1 MDLTVTFFFL
11 SVGQI
16 YLNNAF
22 ALDSAWVQPEES
34 RLFQGAEKPLLLS
47 NQVAMAVAR
56 PAAASRPLP
65 TLLLAPQLIPG
76 QEITAS
82 IIHSLTCLF
91 LDGFPFMHP
100 PERQSCSLKLSCLPF
115 GCRSPAGAELHGQ
128 VQLPL

>member
-1 MDLTVTFFFL
+1 MFFFL
-11 SVGQI
+11 SLGQI

-65 TLLLAPQLIPG
+65 TLVLAPQLIPG
-76 QEITAS
+76 QEMSAS
-82 IIHSLTCLF
+82 IIKYCLF
-91 LDGFPFMHP
+91 LGGFPLMHP
-100 PERQSCSLKLSCLPF
+100 PERHGCSLKQRFTST
-115 GCRSPAGAELHGQ
+115 
-128 VQLPL
+128 QLQSLA